1 MKFNSTSKTPGVKPE
16 IEEKLFENIIDNLG
30 KPKVTPSIQQQVINN
45 SPKKLTPGVQQKI
58 LGTPKVQP
66 KVKPKVRVETMS
78 ERIER
83 LTYQYDEND
92 KKPVHLDN
100 PLIVSQEDMTNRNLR
115 PKQFSNL
122 DPNSYPSNP
131 KQKKALTTW
140 EIMVDQAKNPKDKY
154 DRESAKQVRQTIL
167 DSWKKPTMR
176 KYLGEDELELI
187 GRSKKQL
194 EAKRKIEQ
202 ERMKERPVYVEPF
215 VYEPVPKLKD
225 YMEEKAGFQPGITKD
240 LIQLQS
246 EIKKNMDYVMGRDD
260 QKVESKESEENKN
273 DQYKEDED
281 DR

>member
-1 MKFNSTSKTPGVKPE
+1 MKFNSTSKTPGVKPKE
-16 IEEKLFENIIDNLG
+16 DEKLFENIIDNLG
-30 KPKVTPSIQQQVINN
+30 KPKGTPSIAQQTINF
-45 SPKKLTPGVQQKI
+45 SPKKLTPGVKQKI
-58 LGTPKVQP
+58 LSTPQVQP
-66 KVKPKVRVETMS
+66 KVKPKVRVETMP

-83 LTYQYDEND
+83 ITYEYDEND
-92 KKPVHLDN
+92 KRPVHLDN

-115 PKQFSNL
+115 PKQFSNM

-140 EIMVDQAKNPKDKY
+140 EIMVDQAKNPKDSY

-167 DSWKKPTMR
+167 DSWKKPSMR
-176 KYLGEDELELI
+176 QYLGEDELELI

-246 EIKKNMDYVMGRDD
+246 EIKKNMDYVMGNEN
-260 QKVESKESEENKN
+260 QKVESKESVSSAN
-273 DQYKEDED
+273 DKYKEDED

>member
-16 IEEKLFENIIDNLG
+16 VEEKLFENIIDNLG

-92 KKPVHLDN
+92 KRPIHLDN

-115 PKQFSNL
+115 PKQFSNM

-154 DRESAKQVRQTIL
+154 DRESAKQVRETIL

-187 GRSKKQL
+187 GRSKKQQDRDWETMISHVVKAFFCLGLLGYDFGSML
-194 EAKRKIEQ
+194 ENCLG
-202 ERMKERPVYVEPF
+202 
-215 VYEPVPKLKD
+215 LKFLL
-225 YMEEKAGFQPGITKD
+225 AI
-240 LIQLQS
+240 S
-246 EIKKNMDYVMGRDD
+246 
-260 QKVESKESEENKN
+260 S
-273 DQYKEDED
+273 
-281 DR
+281 

>member
-66 KVKPKVRVETMS
+66 KVTPKVRVETMS

-83 LTYQYDEND
+83 ITYQYDEND
-92 KKPVHLDN
+92 KRPKHLDD
-100 PLIVSQEDMTNRNLR
+100 PLIVSHEDMINRNLR
-115 PKQFSNL
+115 PKQFSNM

-154 DRESAKQVRQTIL
+154 DRESAKQVRETIL

-246 EIKKNMDYVMGRDD
+246 EIKKNINYVMGNDD
-260 QKVESKESEENKN
+260 QKVESKESVSSENDK
-273 DQYKEDED
+273 YKEVEID
-281 DR
+281 D

>member
-16 IEEKLFENIIDNLG
+16 VEEKLFENIIDNLG

-83 LTYQYDEND
+83 ITYQVDEND
-92 KKPVHLDN
+92 KRPVHLDN

-115 PKQFSNL
+115 PKQFSNM

-167 DSWKKPTMR
+167 DSWKKPSMR
-176 KYLGEDELELI
+176 QYLGEDELELI

-194 EAKRKIEQ
+194 EAKRKIQEEQ
-202 ERMKERPVYVEPF
+202 IKERPVYVEP
-215 VYEPVPKLKD
+215 VRYEPEVKLTD
-225 YMEEKAGFQPGITKD
+225 YIEEKASIKPGITKE
-240 LIQLQS
+240 LIQLQTD
-246 EIKKNMDYVMGRDD
+246 IKKNMDYVMGRDD
-260 QKVESKESEENKN
+260 KKEESKESVSNEDDK
-273 DQYKEDED
+273 YKEDKF